1 MSDDDTKA
9 IYHERVDEKQVRLGV
24 WATRTRLM
32 NGIIGTQLIC
42 DVSDI
47 GSDEITW
54 IDPKTH
60 YEYRAKLVVGKREQ
74 DPLYRDRDW
83 LYRKYA
89 VEGLTCSA
97 IGDMFSVSPMAIYKW
112 LKKHDIPTRPRGG
125 GIKRDN

>member
-1 MSDDDTKA
+1 MSVELEYYFTKLS
-9 IYHERVDEKQVRLGV
+9 DGNGGV
-24 WATRTRLM
+24 VPATVMKAVIT
-32 NGIIGTQLIC
+32 
-42 DVSDI
+42 DI
-47 GSDEITW
+47 GSNEITW
-54 IDPKTH
+54 VDPNTH